1 VSGHHR
7 VVFFLLVAPF
17 LFDHGEF
24 VFDLAEFPLD
34 VGEFLGVGVFVER
47 RVMDYR
53 GLYRSIAACARSF
66 VVFILIVQL
75 HPIHRAVF
83 VAAKGREIKKGMR
96 PDQRIAPTAVG

>member
-1 VSGHHR
+1 MSGDHR

-17 LFDHGEF
+17 LFDHGKF
-24 VFDLAEFPLD
+24 VFDLAEFLLD
-34 VGEFLGVGVFVER
+34 VGQFLGVGVFVER

-53 GLYRSIAACARSF
+53 GLYRSMAACVRCF

-75 HPIHRAVF
+75 YPTHRAVF
-83 VAAKGREIKKGMR
+83 VAAKGREIKKSMR